1 MPPEQDKQNR
11 FLAAYAKV
19 HEGFMRYCSA
29 LSFARMDTEDL
40 VQDVLLSAY
49 NKFDALDEPEKLQH
63 YLVRAARNRSVSLK
77 RKRARTQVRGIEGNS
92 ELSDTHR
99 AKLAAKGASPE
110 QLADVEILY
119 KAIHRLPDAQRD
131 AILLYEI
138 SGYPQV
144 EIAELLDCS
153 VPAVKMLLQ
162 RGRKRLRRLLTD
174 PGHRLSDLLTTAKS
188 ITL

>member
-1 MPPEQDKQNR
+1 MKEIAS
-11 FLAAYAKV
+11 FLTRIGQSWRQR
-19 HEGFMRYCSA
+19 E
-29 LSFARMDTEDL
+29 
-40 VQDVLLSAY
+40 
-49 NKFDALDEPEKLQH
+49 
-63 YLVRAARNRSVSLK
+63 
-77 RKRARTQVRGIEGNS
+77 
-92 ELSDTHR
+92 
-99 AKLAAKGASPE
+99 ASPE